1 MRAIPLL
8 TGIATL
14 SLLAACKDEPEPTG
28 VEPAVT
34 AAAPAAAVKGKW
46 AATFATPVVAIHV
59 HLLPTGKVLLWGH
72 KGESLLWDPAA
83 PGSGFS
89 PIAKTYDFFCS
100 GHTFLADGRL
110 LVTGGTIGGTHGDP
124 RAVLFASAGS
134 WAGASSMAQ
143 GRYYPTLTTL
153 PNGNVLALSGSDENN
168 VVVGVPEVWN
178 GTKWRRLTA
187 ASLDIPAPYY
197 PAAFVAPN
205 GRVFL
210 AGFQPT
216 TRYLA
221 VAGTGKWTTVG
232 SRIVADRR
240 MGSAVS
246 YAPGKILY
254 VGGGDPPTNS
264 AEVIDLNQ
272 PSPAWRAVP
281 GMAVARRQLN
291 ATILADGKVLV
302 THGSSGPGFNNV
314 AAAVRTAELWDPSTE
329 SWTTMAAEARPRTY
343 HSTALLLPDGR
354 VLTSG
359 SGEGGGVEYEN
370 SEFTAQ
376 IFSPPYLF
384 NPDGSLATRPVI
396 SSAPAKLTYGQ
407 PFNVQTPNAATV
419 SRGTLIRLS
428 SVTHATNM
436 SQLLYPLSFT
446 VVSPSRLRATAPA
459 SGNLAPP
466 GPYLLFLVNSSGVPS
481 KAKIVTV
488 GP

>member
-1 MRAIPLL
+1 MRALPRL

-14 SLLAACKDEPEPTG
+14 SLLSACKDDPEPTTL
-28 VEPAVT
+28 EPAVA
-34 AAAPAAAVKGKW
+34 AAAPAAALKGKW
-46 AATFATPVVAIHV
+46 SAPFSTPVVAIHV

-72 KGESLLWDPAA
+72 RGESLLWDPAN
-83 PGSGFS
+83 PGSGFGA
-89 PIAKTYDFFCS
+89 IAKTYDFFCS

-124 RAVLFASAGS
+124 RAVLFTAGGA
-134 WAGASSMAQ
+134 WADARPMAQ

-153 PNGNVLALSGSDENN
+153 ANGNVLALSGSDENN
-168 VVVGVPEVWN
+168 AVVGIPEVWN

-187 ASLDIPAPYY
+187 ARLDIPAPYY

-210 AGFQPT
+210 AGFQKT

-221 VAGTGKWTTVG
+221 VGGTGKWTTVG

-240 MGSAVS
+240 LGSALS
-246 YAPGKILY
+246 YSPGKILY

-264 AEVIDLNQ
+264 AEVIDLNEA
-272 PSPAWRAVP
+272 SPAWRAVP

-314 AAAVRTAELWDPSTE
+314 AAAVRAAELWDPVTE

-359 SGEGGGVEYEN
+359 SGEGGGVAYEN

-376 IFSPPYLF
+376 VFSPPYLF
-384 NPDGSLATRPVI
+384 KADGSLAARPVI

-407 PFNVQTPNAATV
+407 PFNVQTPNAAAV
-419 SRGTLIRLS
+419 ARGTLIRLS
-428 SVTHATNM
+428 SATHATNM
-436 SQLLYPLSFT
+436 SQLLYPLSLT
-446 VVSPSRLRATAPA
+446 VVNATRVRATAPA

-466 GPYLLFLVNSSGVPS
+466 GPYMLFLVNTSGVPS
-481 KAKIVTV
+481 KARFVTV